1 MGFVTPGCGEHWTF
15 TRIWKEQLNKSG
27 KVNSFW
33 VVRCSI
39 YSLACSC
46 ATNCWENIHYVLRCL
61 FILFIMCL
69 PLAIWRRDWARMS
82 FRDPVQHSLIY
93 IFYMLMKITHIIF
106 IKTFFFFFCLNLNK
120 IKKTMIHGFLN
131 SPQEG
136 RFCPVNASCALKGS
150 GVDGKTWANFINTEC
165 DMLSEKIDNLKW
177 QFTRLSNIC
186 YISFPWNLSLGRE
199 GKQKLSRLFCY
210 VMSVLPSYQKFFSHV
225 ETFSLRAPLNW
236 DQGFRTAGNSL
247 LGLWEP
253 GRILCFWY
261 WKWQYFS

>member
-1 MGFVTPGCGEHWTF
+1 
-15 TRIWKEQLNKSG
+15 
-27 KVNSFW
+27 
-33 VVRCSI
+33 
-39 YSLACSC
+39 
-46 ATNCWENIHYVLRCL
+46 
-61 FILFIMCL
+61 
-69 PLAIWRRDWARMS
+69 
-82 FRDPVQHSLIY
+82 
-93 IFYMLMKITHIIF
+93 
-106 IKTFFFFFCLNLNK
+106 
-120 IKKTMIHGFLN
+120 MIHGFLN

-210 VMSVLPSYQKFFSHV
+210 VMSVLPSYQIFFSHV

-236 DQGFRTAGNSL
+236 DQGSEQLVTVCWDCESLGGYCASGTGNDSTSPKVRTSVFTPTTVPFSTVKVIYFVLLLRREWESFSFAFHRKMISKNSRTNFKRQL
-247 LGLWEP
+247 KDMTQTLHFQLT
-253 GRILCFWY
+253 
-261 WKWQYFS
+261 